1 MRYAETSLEALLA
14 DVECDIPVRKGVTIF
29 APVETDMMRCCMS
42 TAPHLSLDRK
52 GMAAPGVSDLRSGS
66 EIPRPAFQLGA
77 GVH

>member
-14 DVECDIPVRKGVTIF
+14 DVQRDIPVGKGVTIF
-29 APVETDMMRCCMS
+29 APVETDMMRYCMS
-42 TAPHLSLDRK
+42 TAPHLSLDRT
-52 GMAAPGVSDLRSGS
+52 GMAAPAIFAPS